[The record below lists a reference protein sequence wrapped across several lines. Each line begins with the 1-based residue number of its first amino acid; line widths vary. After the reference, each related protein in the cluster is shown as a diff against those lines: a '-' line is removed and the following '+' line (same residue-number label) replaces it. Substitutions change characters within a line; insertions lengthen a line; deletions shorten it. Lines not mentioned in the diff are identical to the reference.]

1 MLQDSK
7 GFDKACVVDFIT
19 ALSSKNA
26 DFRKGLKCE
35 NIFVKRIY
43 LQICLCITVS
53 SRWQKG

>member
-19 ALSSKNA
+19 ALWIKNA

-35 NIFVKRIY
+35 SIFCKTNLPTTMFVY
-43 LQICLCITVS
+43 HSLE
-53 SRWQKG
+53 